1 MFFGCCNRPCKDFD
15 RIFCVEGP
23 TDLPGQQDRAEKEEL
38 TERACFFPATPG
50 VFPKT
55 PWI

>member
-1 MFFGCCNRPCKDFD
+1 MFSDVATVLAETSIGYFASKVPR
-15 RIFCVEGP
+15 
-23 TDLPGQQDRAEKEEL
+23 DLPGQQDRAEKEEL